1 MKMQVRNHS
10 TDYYELPDDGSM
22 WYFPEINRAEKIGEI
37 ELMGDLIAII
47 SVDYYDG
54 TLPAV
59 HRLPLEAFRRKGQ

>member
-1 MKMQVRNHS
+1 
-10 TDYYELPDDGSM
+10 M